1 MEGKIT
7 LELDRADA
15 ESLVDS
21 LRHRSRRLGDIQ
33 RELRKPENLDDYE
46 REELASFE
54 RENEVV
60 ERVLAELD
68 AVLGLTAGD

>member
-15 ESLVDS
+15 ETLVDS
-21 LRHRSRRLGDIQ
+21 LRPRSRRLGDIQ
-33 RELRKPENLDDYE
+33 RELHKPENLDDYE

-60 ERVLAELD
+60 ERV
-68 AVLGLTAGD
+68 

>member
-15 ESLVDS
+15 ETLVDS
-21 LRHRSRRLGDIQ
+21 LRHRSRKLGDIQ
-33 RELRKPENLDDYE
+33 RELHKPENLDDYE

-60 ERVLAELD
+60 ERVLTELD